1 MALWIERGGFIKVK
15 RCCFQLKH
23 LGTDEACWDRTLS
36 LQTHKRITLSGIVLK
51 EFILHFV
58 DLYKIVQYNQKNN

>member
-1 MALWIERGGFIKVK
+1 MAFWIERGGFIKVK

-23 LGTDEACWDRTLS
+23 LDEAFRAAAAAWR
-36 LQTHKRITLSGIVLK
+36 RITLIALK